1 VEAVF
6 SAISAWLGEI
16 GVWAF
21 IVAPLVMAVVSIL
34 PIPAEAPALANGMLF
49 GPVVGPLI
57 TWIGAMAGAWVSY
70 ELARKWGRPI
80 AGRMMSA
87 KALAQADQVVDR
99 AGWWGLL
106 VARFIPLIAFT
117 ALNWGAGLCG
127 VRRGRFLWTT
137 ALGITP
143 GVIFFTSSGVG
154 LAALYRWS
162 PPLTAAVTV
171 TVVGVS
177 MVWLYVRREKAADR

>member
-70 ELARKWGRPI
+70 ELA
-80 AGRMMSA
+80 
-87 KALAQADQVVDR
+87 
-99 AGWWGLL
+99 
-106 VARFIPLIAFT
+106 
-117 ALNWGAGLCG
+117 
-127 VRRGRFLWTT
+127 
-137 ALGITP
+137 
-143 GVIFFTSSGVG
+143 
-154 LAALYRWS
+154 
-162 PPLTAAVTV
+162 
-171 TVVGVS
+171 
-177 MVWLYVRREKAADR
+177 